1 MANQKEKL
9 DDVEAQ
15 VTTGISNPPP
25 LRSPGMVSEYRVSTW
40 TKLGHLALYFLCN
53 VSLTLYNK
61 MILGTVAYSRIPHP
75 LKITTDAPSSNIRGC

>member
-1 MANQKEKL
+1 MARPKEKL

-15 VTTGISNPPP
+15 VTTQPSPPG
-25 LRSPGMVSEYRVSTW
+25 SPGMASEYHVSTW

-61 MILGTVAYSRIPHP
+61 MILGTVAYPWTPRG
-75 LKITTDAPSSNIRGC
+75 LATTADVSSSNIHGS

>member
-1 MANQKEKL
+1 MATHKEKL

-15 VTTGISNPPP
+15 VTTQPSPPG
-25 LRSPGMVSEYRVSTW
+25 SPGMASEYRVSTW

-61 MILGTVAYSRIPHP
+61 MILGTVACPW
-75 LKITTDAPSSNIRGC
+75 APRALAMTADISSSNIHGS